1 MKSTDIPPTHILIID
16 DDESILD
23 AVSLLLSD
31 FGYLVDT
38 ISHGEEAR
46 VKVPELLPNII
57 LLDVLMSGV
66 DGRDICKS
74 LKQDEKTKHI
84 PIIMLSAHPGVSK
97 NMSEYG
103 ADGFLS
109 KPFEID
115 DLLKTIEKF
124 VQQ

>member
-31 FGYLVDT
+31 FGYHVDT
-38 ISHGEEAR
+38 ISRGEEAR